1 MYSWFDAKTLI
12 YNKIDNFS
20 VELNR
25 FSYSSDYVPKGLA
38 NKLKK
43 ELCISMQDWDF
54 ILEEYIDLPFELDE
68 AVKKNLQRFIH
79 AQDSGGYYGTE

>member
-1 MYSWFDAKTLI
+1 MVFKYLYT
-12 YNKIDNFS
+12 FS

-68 AVKKNLQRFIH
+68 AVKKNLHRFIH